1 MALAAQILVVLD
13 ISVVNTALPSIGA
26 RPRPRRADDLQ
37 WLVTAYLMM
46 SGGGL
51 LLGGRISDLLSR
63 RGVFLTGLAL
73 FTIASLVSGFADSGT
88 QLIAARAVQGLSA
101 ALLTPSALSLIMTT
115 YAGAQRKTALAMW
128 GAVGSLG
135 VAAGV
140 LLGGA
145 VTTWASWQFIF
156 WINGPIGLVALL
168 VGHRIIAKQTVTR
181 PSLTDFDLPG
191 AVTVIAGLGHPRSTP
206 WAAPPPTAG
215 GPCRPWQ
222 PWPSRPSWW
231 WPS

>member
-1 MALAAQILVVLD
+1 
-13 ISVVNTALPSIGA
+13 
-26 RPRPRRADDLQ
+26 
-37 WLVTAYLMM
+37 MM

-51 LLGGRISDLLSR
+51 LLGGRIADLLSR

-73 FTIASLVSGFADSGT
+73 FTVASLVSGFADSGS

-145 VTTWASWQFIF
+145 LTTWASWQFIF
-156 WINGPIGLVALL
+156 WINGPIGARRPARRAPHHRQ
-168 VGHRIIAKQTVTR
+168 GHRDPTQRCATSTSPA
-181 PSLTDFDLPG
+181 PSPSS
-191 AVTVIAGLGHPRSTP
+191 AGS
-206 WAAPPPTAG
+206 PP
-215 GPCRPWQ
+215 
-222 PWPSRPSWW
+222 
-231 WPS
+231 